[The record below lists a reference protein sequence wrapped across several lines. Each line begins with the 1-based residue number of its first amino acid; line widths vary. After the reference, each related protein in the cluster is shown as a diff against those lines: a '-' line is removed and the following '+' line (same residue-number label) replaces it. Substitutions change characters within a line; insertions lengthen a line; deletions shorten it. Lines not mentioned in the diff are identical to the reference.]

1 MPKRKAEQE
10 AIEDDEEIPVE
21 MSEEEKCKKAVRL
34 MNGRRKLSQKEAAK
48 KVGISVSKLQ
58 R

>member
-10 AIEDDEEIPVE
+10 AIEEDDEMPVE
-21 MSEEEKCKKAVRL
+21 ISEEEKCKKAVRL
-34 MNGRRKLSQKEAAK
+34 INGRRKLSKKDAAK
-48 KVGISVSKLQ
+48 KVGISVSKLK